1 MSADAAKPEVLVIDD
16 EVQIRRLLRFTL
28 EEAEYAMLE
37 AATGQEGLSA
47 AALHRPS
54 AVILDLGLPDIPGLE
69 VLKRLREWNPVP
81 VLILSV
87 FGQENSKIAALDAG
101 ADDYLT
107 KPFGSGE
114 LLARLRV
121 LLRRVKS
128 PEDATIVQ
136 FGPIE
141 VDLARR
147 MVTKDR
153 QPVKLTVRE
162 YALLRLLVLHR
173 GKVLTHRQILS
184 ELWGANAEG
193 QTHYLRIY
201 MMRLRQE
208 AGERPGFAEIPQYGI
223 RRGLPAPRVT
233 IYRGRGPVGRADG
246 DEGASRQY

>member
-1 MSADAAKPEVLVIDD
+1 MSTDAAKLEVLVIDD

-28 EEAEYAMLE
+28 EEADYAMSE
-37 AATGQEGLSA
+37 AATGQDGLSA
-47 AALHRPS
+47 AARIRPG
-54 AVILDLGLPDIPGLE
+54 AIILDLGLPDMPGLD

-87 FGQENSKIAALDAG
+87 FGQEVSKIAALDAG

-121 LLRRVKS
+121 MLRRVKAT
-128 PEDATIVQ
+128 EDAAPVQ

-147 MVTKDR
+147 MVTKDK

-162 YALLRLLVLHR
+162 YALLRLLVVHR

-184 ELWGANAEG
+184 ELWGNKAEG

-201 MMRLRQE
+201 MMRLRQKLE
-208 AGERPGFAEIPQYGI
+208 NDPD
-223 RRGLPAPRVT
+223 APRYLNTESGVG
-233 IYRGRGPVGRADG
+233 YRLL
-246 DEGASRQY
+246 E